1 MSSAPARA
9 PRPIDT
15 LKNLPQN
22 LDAEK
27 SFLGSIFFDNQVID
41 REILTVEDF
50 SLDAHRK
57 IYQTMLELWEDRIP
71 IDQITLSDSLE
82 KKGWNG
88 LTGGSKYI
96 EDLSWIVPTGANAP
110 HYARILREKT
120 AERQALFDA
129 DKLQKA
135 ALSGDPDDIARVRAE
150 IAKGEDPDDRGFTI
164 IHPCSVF
171 KKTLPPPVYVLPSLR
186 PRTVGLIVAQEGTGK
201 SFLALEVA
209 LAKATG
215 HDMTGIG
222 VTGPGGVVYFS
233 KEDPPE
239 IIEERLQ
246 AIGPLI
252 SSDDAFGRADN
263 LEIVSLYGKPATLV
277 SEKTMVNEK
286 LVRQIIKSGF
296 GKDLLIFDT
305 LRKLHD
311 LEENSSGEMKVL
323 LEIFDRIALETGAAV
338 LLIHHTN
345 KSSNLNGQ
353 QGDQSS
359 ARGSNAIV
367 GNTRWSLH
375 LETVK
380 SDAGEKRVKV
390 TIPRASYGPEGGEWW
405 LERIEGGVLVSSE
418 PVVADA
424 SQRSTKK
431 PPLKKIKGGKDDGEG
446 VNGGPD
452 EEDTF

>member
-110 HYARILREKT
+110 HYARILREKI